1 MERRKYNIIQKVLFS
16 MVIPV
21 LFIVLLWA
29 GDPDSLAQ
37 LMEEVF

>member
-1 MERRKYNIIQKVLFS
+1 MF
-16 MVIPV
+16 IPV

-37 LMEEVF
+37 LMAEVYGRKHSEAK